1 MKERIVEYIDI
12 ENEGWWNSGTKKSKK
27 VFDIMIIIGT
37 EIERSNYISGI
48 VKARDVCLQF
58 VKGLKVMETLAELL
72 DQRVNV
78 CSWG

>member
-1 MKERIVEYIDI
+1 
-12 ENEGWWNSGTKKSKK
+12 
-27 VFDIMIIIGT
+27 MIIIGT